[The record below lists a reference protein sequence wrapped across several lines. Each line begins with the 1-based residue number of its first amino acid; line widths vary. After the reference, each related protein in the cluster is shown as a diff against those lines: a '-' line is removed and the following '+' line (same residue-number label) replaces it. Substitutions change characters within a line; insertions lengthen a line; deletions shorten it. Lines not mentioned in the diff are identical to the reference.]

1 MKYSEVPF
9 DPARAGM
16 LTVAEARAR
25 LALNVSGAEF
35 TFWTCD
41 AEVEAVYEKGWADGE
56 LTRAAQAW
64 LRVGGR
70 LFQLTRQ
77 AAQQLGSTCKV
88 NKRFQE
94 FIPPAKLSDLVTW
107 ALREGLHKRNGDGLE
122 LKLLL
127 AGEGDSGPFKP
138 GPDYSDED
146 PVMLAVAQTRAT
158 VQPFSNVMLL
168 DTVMLAVRAKF
179 GHDLADGA
187 CVDFKLFD
195 DLEHTSFRVIVPG
208 AQQLIGEEPWCYGIE
223 VANSAIGA
231 KQLVVAGHVFS
242 LEALAGVTDLEHQAG
257 GFKRR
262 GSTPEA
268 AYAWAGEAAR
278 MVLDGAATAFEGLRV
293 LAASDVDAEYGQVVS
308 QYWRES
314 PISADLKLAVT
325 AALENDP
332 DPVSVL
338 TLVRTVSV
346 EANPSTRSWRDV
358 RALHDLAGHM
368 LHQGGGMCRGQLKD
382 GCRRL
387 LAPGYGTH
395 LS

>member
-1 MKYSEVPF
+1 MQYSAVPF
-9 DPARAGM
+9 DPAAAGM

-25 LALNVSGAEF
+25 LALNATGAEF

-41 AEVEAVYEKGWADGE
+41 AEVEALYEKGWADGE

-127 AGEGDSGPFKP
+127 AGEGEPGPFLA
-138 GPDYSDED
+138 S
-146 PVMLAVAQTRAT
+146 PVNADCKVPLAVAQTRAT
-158 VQPFSNVMLL
+158 VQPFSNVTLL
-168 DTVMLAVRAKF
+168 DTVTLAIRAKF
-179 GHDLADGA
+179 GHALADGA

-208 AQQLIGEEPWCYGIE
+208 VQQEVDGEAWCYGIE
-223 VANSAIGA
+223 VSNSAIGA
-231 KQLVVAGHVFS
+231 KQLVVAGYVFS

-268 AYAWAGEAAR
+268 AYAWAGEASR
-278 MVLDGAATAFEGLRV
+278 LVLDGAATAFEGLRV
-293 LAASDVDAEYGQVVS
+293 LAASDVDAEYGAVLG
-308 QYWRES
+308 QYWHES

-325 AALENDP
+325 AALEGDP

-368 LHQGGGMCRGQLKD
+368 LHQGGGMCRGQLEN